1 MVEAITR
8 SIRTRRPNASCS
20 EVEWLVRS
28 ELERFRDARITQFIP
43 VLVERA
49 VLARLPAEPAPAT
62 LEVELAS

>member
-1 MVEAITR
+1 MLETITR
-8 SIRTRRPNASCS
+8 AVRARRPNASSS
-20 EVEWLVRS
+20 EIEWLVRG

-49 VLARLPAEPAPAT
+49 VLARLSPAAPAT